1 MGHRYENFLTVH
13 KLEEYVAH
21 FAVLGVAFERDLLD
35 VTDAQLTLMTE
46 RHGLKILDRRRF
58 DKAARQ
64 LRRRLMEEPG
74 EDQASA
80 DRHHILIKKE
90 RSEQAHDA
98 HVRGSD
104 ERFPGKA
111 SE

>member
-1 MGHRYENFLTVH
+1 MVHGVRDAEGEKENS
-13 KLEEYVAH
+13 
-21 FAVLGVAFERDLLD
+21 R
-35 VTDAQLTLMTE
+35 
-46 RHGLKILDRRRF
+46 
-58 DKAARQ
+58 
-64 LRRRLMEEPG
+64 
-74 EDQASA
+74 A